1 MSEVGAGVTDLVLGA
16 VLVGCAAWMR
26 RTPGVHRYWALV
38 WWSAG
43 AGAFAGAAHHLL
55 FSGSPRAADLSW
67 VVVGV
72 LVAVAL
78 SYLLAATAT
87 ATLDER
93 WARVVIRVRVA
104 GLLAYAAWM
113 VIVGIGRTA
122 PLVLCESV
130 TMAAI
135 VGLWCY
141 GWYAG
146 RPEAGRV
153 LVAIAV
159 LALSAVPF
167 ALPAGSSRPRSAW
180 TRARFSTWPR
190 SPACCCSPGWSSTPR
205 APLRARA
212 PGRRQSPGGRCL
224 VCVKAT
230 GAGIASPL
238 GSTGRRRPKASTRFG
253 STA

>member
-1 MSEVGAGVTDLVLGA
+1 MVTEVGAGVTDLVLGL
-16 VLVGCAAWMR
+16 VLAGCAAR
-26 RTPGVHRYWALV
+26 LHRTPGVHRYWTLMWLAAGGAAL
-38 WWSAG
+38 
-43 AGAFAGAAHHLL
+43 AGAAHHLV
-55 FSGSPRAADLSW
+55 FNNSVRAADLSW

-93 WARVVIRVRVA
+93 WARLVIRARVA

-141 GWYAG
+141 GLYAG
-146 RPEAGRV
+146 RRQAGRV
-153 LVAIAV
+153 LVAFGV
-159 LALSAVPF
+159 LALSAVF
-167 ALPAGSSRPRSAW
+167 FFLPAGVFPTSVGLDARSLQHLAQIPGVLLLSRAVVDG
-180 TRARFSTWPR
+180 ART
-190 SPACCCSPGWSSTPR
+190 
-205 APLRARA
+205 A
-212 PGRRQSPGGRCL
+212 PGVP
-224 VCVKAT
+224 
-230 GAGIASPL
+230 
-238 GSTGRRRPKASTRFG
+238 RRPTPLPRR
-253 STA
+253 